1 MYGLARVGKLGSDE
15 EKRPIASTETSRIT
29 INSIPALAAAI
40 RTVDRNLFAPH
51 TSGMLAGEKLVPM
64 YRIRNSP
71 PESEAQD
78 IVHVVAHVVE
88 RLRRLAEAYGA
99 WQDFDAGAYFDLT
112 EDQAGRLVMV
122 TERVS
127 TVHVTFQTDL
137 LLPTFRSAIA
147 FWAGQFVAAHSSS
160 FSRIDS
166 PRCVGAPLAFDDDFI
181 LDTQPSM
188 LTRWNRLLGIVEEV
202 RATLVDDPGF
212 VATLATQ
219 ETQMRWRKL
228 WSGAPAQGLSEQL
241 RPDLMSVPTLTLSF
255 DFPLPAHR
263 QPGRLRRLRLNRER
277 RQKRQS
283 RGL

>member
-1 MYGLARVGKLGSDE
+1 MYGLARTGKLGSNE

-40 RTVDRNLFAPH
+40 RTVDRDLFAPR
-51 TSGMLAGEKLVPM
+51 TSRMLAGEKLVPM
-64 YRIRNSP
+64 YRVRDISP
-71 PESEAQD
+71 DSETRD
-78 IVHVVAHVVE
+78 SLRVVEHVVD

-99 WQDFDAGAYFDLT
+99 WQDFDVGAYFDLT
-112 EDQAGRLVMV
+112 EDQASRLVMV

-127 TVHVTFQTDL
+127 TVHVVFQTDL
-137 LLPTFRSAIA
+137 LIPTFRSAIA

-166 PRCVGAPLAFDDDFI
+166 PWRAGAPLAFDDDFA

-188 LTRWNRLLGIVEEV
+188 LTRWNRLLGVVEEV

-219 ETQMRWRKL
+219 ETQMRWRRL
-228 WSGAPAQGLSEQL
+228 WASAPAEGLSQQL
-241 RPDLMSVPTLTLSF
+241 RPDLMSIPTLTLSF

-277 RQKRQS
+277 RQKRHD